1 MADIKNTVTVISP
14 DGKLGNIPAE
24 EFLAAKAQGYSLPEE
39 PKVVGPSPSDL
50 SPDGKQ
56 VTVVKYDGTVGK
68 IPLEQLEDAQNQGFK
83 LASKDNPQEVA
94 AEHARLF
101 QGHQILNEAGDMHFG
116 EAFKKANESFNKDD
130 IQDKDGN
137 FLFKTPKGEIVPV
150 PPSQLNRVLADR
162 ELKFKDDRFQSI
174 VDAKMDNY
182 YEGGHRTSSKG
193 YQQVE
198 GALDTI
204 SFGLSHYLRDKDIA
218 DRDLE
223 PTLKAQKIADKFL
236 PYAME
241 DAKRA
246 QETGQKIGLVASLAT
261 GGIGNSGKALAQG
274 AGNLIAKEGAT
285 LTRQILARAAVG
297 AVEGAILTAP
307 QALIQGAIM
316 KDVKGSAE
324 SLGLGIGI
332 GGLLGGGGRL
342 LGAGLEKAG
351 ILGGKLA
358 EAKAPGVLSAL
369 GASEDTLKAVNAAG
383 IKDEQLV
390 KTLLDHGISGTAT
403 PAKMEEGLRK
413 LSSAEHLTSTLS
425 SLDKVGEAIP
435 AEGLLKKISTA
446 SEGGQLSLGILRDP
460 NTEKAISSLST
471 KLAEKAGPK
480 GELTLSNLQ
489 KYTAEVGHDINWAVS
504 DNAANN
510 IKKQIYKDAT
520 ATLLEAGDLAALK
533 SNAKTATAWAEGKVM
548 AKASE
553 EMREQL
559 LKDIADGKLTQKLS
573 PIAQKI
579 SDMVTSKASGIAG
592 GAAGAMLGGLP
603 GAIVGGAVGEK
614 VSGAIKGYTD
624 NLAERYLANAD
635 NGSKLSGWLTKNKAS
650 QAVSSYVAM
659 DALHSVGERV
669 ASIAPFVNDLSVK
682 TPVMFA
688 SRAEP
693 MAEILGMSGKG
704 LSKQEQYTK
713 LSEQIAK
720 ISGNPDLLNQQIQ
733 DLTSSVGKNHPELA
747 MQMQQDLTN
756 KVQYL
761 QQVLHGK
768 NNSDVAVPF
777 KKQQDYKPTTS
788 DLKEIED
795 QLKIAQNPFALME
808 GLKNGKVTA
817 KQVAAASVLNPA
829 ILEQM
834 RAEITKE
841 AYSGKSSLT
850 YQQRLAASTIMG
862 QPMDQ
867 SLKMLPQLQAV
878 YGGGQQQGQPG
889 APPAPQGKAPKMNVS
904 KMPSAQGTMGQR
916 ISGK

>member
-1 MADIKNTVTVISP
+1 MNIVNLINPEGKLVGVPEDYAKEAIKPENGYTFPQNVLDASDLSS
-14 DGKLGNIPAE
+14 DGKLVN
-24 EFLAAKAQGYSLPEE
+24 
-39 PKVVGPSPSDL
+39 
-50 SPDGKQ
+50 
-56 VTVVKYDGTVGK
+56 VT
-68 IPLEQLEDAQNQGFK
+68 N
-83 LASKDNPQEVA
+83 
-94 AEHARLF
+94 
-101 QGHQILNEAGDMHFG
+101 
-116 EAFKKANESFNKDD
+116 
-130 IQDKDGN
+130 
-137 FLFKTPKGEIVPV
+137 PKGEKVAIPV
-150 PPSQLNRVLADR
+150 EHWASGEALKQGYKKAAYQLEAQIQYSEVQKQIESDKNRAVFDLDDDKSYNTRDEKGNYLLKTPGGEVITVKPDEVQNYLIPGPNQLRFANPKAQAVFER
-162 ELKFKDDRFQSI
+162 EFSEQGD
-174 VDAKMDNY
+174 
-182 YEGGHRTSSKG
+182 TTTKG
-193 YQQVE
+193 AAAAS
-198 GALDTI
+198 GFNKGI
-204 SFGLSHYLRDKDIA
+204 SFGLL
-218 DRDLE
+218 
-223 PTLKAQKIADKFL
+223 TKAVD
-236 PYAME
+236 E
-241 DAKRA
+241 
-246 QETGQKIGLVASLAT
+246 GASLSN
-261 GGIGNSGKALAQG
+261 ILDLQNISGKVSVSQSEELSKLQGHGELAGTVGSLFIPVPGAAAVKGLGIAGKLAGEG
-274 AGNLIAKEGAT
+274 AGL
-285 LTRQILARAAVG
+285 LRQVAARAAAG
-297 AVEGAILTAP
+297 AVEGAIVNAP

-332 GGLLGGGGRL
+332 GALLGGGGRL

-351 ILGGKLA
+351 VLGSRLA
-358 EAKAPGVLSAL
+358 ESKAPGVLTAL
-369 GASEDTLKAVNAAG
+369 GASEDTLKAINAAG
-383 IKDEQLV
+383 VKDEQLV

-403 PAKMEEGLRK
+403 PAKMEEGLRR

-425 SLDKVGEAIP
+425 SLDKVGQAVP

-446 SEGGQLSLGILRDP
+446 SEGGQLSLGMLRDP
-460 NTEKAISSLST
+460 ATEKAISNLST

-533 SNAKTATAWAEGKVM
+533 SNAKTAASWAEGKVM
-548 AKASE
+548 ARASE

-559 LKDIADGKLTQKLS
+559 IKDIADGKLTQKLS
-573 PIAQKI
+573 PMAQKL
-579 SDMVTSKASGIAG
+579 SDMMTSKASGIAG

-624 NLAERYLANAD
+624 KLAEKYLANTD

-650 QAVSSYVAM
+650 AAVGSYVAM
-659 DALHSVGERV
+659 DALHSVGEKV
-669 ASIAPFVNDLSVK
+669 ANIAPFVNDLSVK
-682 TPVMFA
+682 TPAMFA
-688 SRAEP
+688 SHADP
-693 MAEILGMSGKG
+693 MLQILGSEAKG

-713 LSEQIAK
+713 LSNQIAK
-720 ISGNPDLLNQQIQ
+720 ISGNPDLLAQQAQ
-733 DLTSSVGKNHPELA
+733 ELTASIGNNHPELA
-747 MQMQQDLTN
+747 AQIQQDFTN

-777 KKQQDYKPTTS
+777 KKQQEYKPTTS
-788 DLKEIED
+788 DLKDIED

-817 KQVAAASVLNPA
+817 KQVATASVLNPA

-841 AYSGKSSLT
+841 AYSGKSNLT

-862 QPMDQ
+862 QPMDP

-878 YGGGQQQGQPG
+878 YGGQQQQGQPG